1 MKHPNLKDWLMAFIQ
16 KFAYVSMFYII
27 VLLATRNGI
36 TEGFKENLW
45 ILLIGSLVIVAVD
58 FYIKP
63 ILKNK
68 IKS

>member
-16 KFAYVSMFYII
+16 KFAYVSMLYII
-27 VLLATRNGI
+27 VLLVTRNGI
-36 TEGFKENLW
+36 TESFKENLW
-45 ILLIGSLVIVAVD
+45 ILLIGSLVIVAAE
-58 FYIKP
+58 FYLKP

>member
-16 KFAYVSMFYII
+16 KFAYVSMLYII
-27 VLLATRNGI
+27 VLLVTRNGI
-36 TEGFKENLW
+36 TESFKENLW
-45 ILLIGSLVIVAVD
+45 VLLIGSLVIVAAD
-58 FYIKP
+58 FYLKP